1 MGRVEHCSRPAILR
15 AFTASNPESLVIS
28 KAVFNIISFVILAFG
43 GIRSPFN
50 QDIQHML
57 HNDCNTTCEICQ
69 QLFFK
74 KRRGLYHRRVCFIQ
88 FNLWQ
93 LLYIRYKVWAVC
105 ELNCLFRCVMINKTE
120 WR

>member
-50 QDIQHML
+50 QDIY
-57 HNDCNTTCEICQ
+57 NICYITIVTQYAQFVNSYFSENCADFRQ
-69 QLFFK
+69 Q
-74 KRRGLYHRRVCFIQ
+74 RSLYSIWFV
-88 FNLWQ
+88 
-93 LLYIRYKVWAVC
+93 AVAVY
-105 ELNCLFRCVMINKTE
+105 LV
-120 WR
+120 